1 MKKHCSNRRLAA
13 TLTALGQL
21 AVGVDA
27 ALYSSVLETNY
38 GPVQGYPAFN
48 SSPTDPIGNL
58 NNWKDVTVWKNIPYA
73 ADTGGENRWRPPQ
86 PPQPWNTT
94 RDAGEF
100 GLVCPAESGDGYA
113 SGEDCLS
120 VNIWSAAKSPDEA
133 LPVILWHH
141 PAGGSGRAPL
151 FDGAGMAAKG
161 VIFVN
166 CNRRD
171 GVLGWLAT
179 PELNAE
185 MRAAVGFEAAG
196 NWGLLDE
203 FAALNWTY
211 HNIAAFG
218 GDPKKITVVGQS
230 AGSAAVYH
238 TVNSKLTQG
247 QFVGA
252 IAESGVRDPY
262 DPAAVTLAEGYN
274 TMNFSLTTGARYMA
288 AANATSIDA
297 LRAVPLDQL
306 LEANASF
313 IGPHAGS
320 YNFRPTLDGWA
331 MPHTYIDQLRLG
343 PGNDVPFMT
352 GNTKDESGAEYG
364 LNITV
369 AKFVEEM
376 TSQYGNL
383 TARALELYPHPNG
396 TEASASY
403 NLMWEDTSLVSSWGF
418 AKGWQS
424 SASSPI
430 YTYLWD
436 HAPPGQ
442 NRGAHHESEINYVFN
457 NLYAT
462 DLPWLPADYAIA
474 ERMSSY
480 WANFAKTGDPNKGGS
495 YAQKNGTLVH
505 FYPQD
510 GDANV
515 TMRLGNAFE
524 MMPIVNN
531 PAKLSFFKAY
541 FDSQTPL

>member
-1 MKKHCSNRRLAA
+1 MKQQLVASVAALAA
-13 TLTALGQL
+13 
-21 AVGVDA
+21 GVDA
-27 ALYSSVLETNY
+27 ALYDSVLQTNY

-48 SSPTDPIGNL
+48 SSPPDPIGNL
-58 NNWKDVTVWKNIPYA
+58 ANWADVAVWKNIPYA
-73 ADTGGENRWRPPQ
+73 ANAGGANRWRPPQ

-100 GLVCPAESGDGYA
+100 GLTCPGESGDGFAY
-113 SGEDCLS
+113 GEDCLS
-120 VNIWSAAKSPDEA
+120 VNIWSAAQLPDES

-141 PAGGSGRAPL
+141 PAGGSGPAPL

-185 MRAAVGFEAAG
+185 MKAAVDHEASG

-203 FAALNWTY
+203 FAALNWT
-211 HNIAAFG
+211 HRNIAAFG
-218 GDPKKITVVGQS
+218 GDPDRITVIGQS
-230 AGSAAVYH
+230 AGSAAAYH
-238 TVNSKLTQG
+238 TVNSNLTQG
-247 QFVGA
+247 LFVAA
-252 IAESGVRDPY
+252 IAESGVRDPR
-262 DPAAVTLAEGYN
+262 DPDATSLAEGYN
-274 TMNFSLTTGARYMA
+274 TMDYSLETGANYTT
-288 AANATSIDA
+288 AANSSSISA
-297 LRAVPLDQL
+297 LRAVPLSQL
-306 LEANASF
+306 LEGNSSSV
-313 IGPHAGS
+313 GPSATT

-331 MPHTYIDQLRLG
+331 LPHKYIDQLRLG

-369 AKFVEEM
+369 AEFLSEM
-376 TSQYGNL
+376 SSQYGNL
-383 TARALELYPHPNG
+383 TTQALALYPHGNS
-396 TEASASY
+396 TQASMSY
-403 NLMWEDTSLVSSWGF
+403 NLMWDDTSLVSTWGF

-424 SASSPI
+424 SASSDV
-430 YTYLWD
+430 YTYFWD

-442 NRGAHHESEINYVFN
+442 DKGAHHESEINYVFN

-474 ERMSSY
+474 EQMSSY

-495 YAQKNGTLVH
+495 FVQTNGTQAH

-515 TMRLGNAFE
+515 TMRLGNGFE
-524 MMPIVNN
+524 MIPIVNN
-531 PAKLSFFKAY
+531 PAKLDFFKTY
-541 FDSQTPL
+541 FDEQTPL